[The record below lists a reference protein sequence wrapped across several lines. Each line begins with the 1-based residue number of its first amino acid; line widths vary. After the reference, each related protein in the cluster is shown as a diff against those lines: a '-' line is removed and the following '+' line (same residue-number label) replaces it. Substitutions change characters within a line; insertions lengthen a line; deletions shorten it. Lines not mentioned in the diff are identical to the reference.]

1 MSNYFDKF
9 QRTFLYDTDRMMPM
23 PESPFVFRSNAS
35 FRNLVGSI
43 EQYGLLEPIVVIPHP
58 KYSGKYEI
66 VSGVR
71 RWMACRELDYTNIS
85 CIVADNMT
93 RDEALI
99 FMVDSNLCNR
109 DYIPPTEKGKAYK
122 LKLEVMARQGHRSD
136 LDETCTQPMH
146 KLKSV
151 ERIGEENDES
161 RETVRR
167 LIRLTELIPELQE
180 LVDDRRIAL
189 GPAVELSYLPE
200 DMQRAVYDYYAENEV
215 TPSYSQANQ
224 MKKRCNDGTLTP
236 QALTDILNQP
246 KPNQVEMFRIPADRI
261 RPFLDP
267 KLPKDKMLDVI
278 VKALEYYARAM
289 ERKKRDHGAR

>member
-1 MSNYFDKF
+1 MSNYFDKY

-23 PESPFVFRSNAS
+23 PESPFVFRPNAS
-35 FRNLVGSI
+35 YRNLVKSI
-43 EQYGLLEPIVVIPHP
+43 DQYGLLEPIVVIPHP

-136 LDETCTQPMH
+136 LDETCTQPVY
-146 KLKSV
+146 KLKTA
-151 ERIGEENDES
+151 EMIGEENDES

-180 LVDDRRIAL
+180 LVDDHRIAL

-246 KPNQVEMFRIPADRI
+246 KPNQKETIRIPLEDVRKYRPNYTVQQLQDFIRKACEHYAKYLRNRDR
-261 RPFLDP
+261 
-267 KLPKDKMLDVI
+267 
-278 VKALEYYARAM
+278 
-289 ERKKRDHGAR
+289 GAR